1 MCVCVCRV
9 SLTHVHIPSPGR
21 YGDVVWEGGG
31 HVGSHTVALGRLVGE
46 AGHVYSYEAH
56 PTTRAVLGA
65 NIVMNG
71 LQSVVNVIPMGVG
84 ETNGVIEIGG
94 GCSNVC
100 KDSGVECVD
109 ACDEGSKQVS
119 NLQTARSEA
128 ITLSEPVV

>member
-1 MCVCVCRV
+1 
-9 SLTHVHIPSPGR
+9 
-21 YGDVVWEGGG
+21 
-31 HVGSHTVALGRLVGE
+31 
-46 AGHVYSYEAH
+46 
-56 PTTRAVLGA
+56 
-65 NIVMNG
+65 MNG